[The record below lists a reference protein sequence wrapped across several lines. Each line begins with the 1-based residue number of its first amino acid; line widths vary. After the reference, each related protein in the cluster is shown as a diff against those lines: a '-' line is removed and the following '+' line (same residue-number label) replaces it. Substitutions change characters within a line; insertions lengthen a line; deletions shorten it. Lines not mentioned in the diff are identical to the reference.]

1 MEVNLTPII
10 KDSFIQ
16 YSGAVLQSRAL
27 VDSRDLLKP
36 SARQIFYSMW
46 RNKYVHEKPYEKTNA
61 PMGDAMKDFYI
72 HGDSS
77 CVGIM
82 MRAAQNFS
90 MRYPITE
97 VKGNSGTL
105 MSSGS
110 WSAERYTST
119 RLAETCNYL
128 FADIQKD
135 TIEEWHDNYAD
146 NLQYPSVLP
155 SKGFYNLVNGSSG
168 IAVGMASSVP
178 QFNIRELNEV
188 LIKLLWEPD
197 TPAEDIVILP
207 DFATGAIILNPKET
221 KESLLN
227 GRGFACKLRSLV
239 EYNQKERCFIV
250 SEVPFGV
257 YTNTICEQLEKI
269 LESEENPG
277 IERFNDLTGNSGY
290 KSNLKIY
297 LTKHATP
304 EKVLKYLYKN
314 TSLQSH
320 YTINMTMLENGR
332 YPKVFTW
339 KELLQSH
346 LDHERAVY
354 VRGFEFDL
362 NKIRA
367 RLHIIDG
374 LLKAIN
380 MIDEVVRTIKQS
392 SDTRAANVALQSLLS
407 IDEAQAKAILD
418 IKLSRLAHL
427 EINKLENEKADLE
440 KEATHIESILNDETL
455 LKKEIENGLREV
467 ATKFGDAR
475 RTQIMDLQSNEEGE
489 VIEQKSLIVNLTNY
503 GNIYTNEQS
512 TLITQ
517 RRGGTGSKIK
527 LQNGECVIESVVDT
541 NLGTLMAFSD
551 GGRGYS
557 YPMSELP
564 IDSFVN
570 VSEIFKLAQNEK
582 ISNIMSYSNA
592 DYKYVIFITEQ
603 GMIKKTELKKYKTK
617 GARGSQAIRLRDGD
631 FICRILFMNEEDIG
645 LLSANGQ
652 FMRFASSD
660 IAPVGKVA
668 MGVVGAKLNP
678 GDKIIDAHALCFDVK
693 EIVSLTSDGMISRT
707 SLDSMPKTNRNVKG
721 TKIQKVND
729 GEGLVGF
736 VAMSESG
743 DIIATT
749 GLTAIKF
756 NTKEVSLT
764 GRGALG
770 VKALKLKAKEK
781 ATGIMG
787 V

>member
-440 KEATHIESILNDETL
+440 KEATRIESILNDETL

-678 GDKIIDAHALCFDVK
+678 GDKIIDARALCLDVK

-707 SLDSMPKTNRNVKG
+707 SLNDMPKTNRNVKG

-729 GEGLVGF
+729 GETLVGF
-736 VAMSESG
+736 VAMRESG

-756 NTKEVSLT
+756 NTREVSLT

>member
-440 KEATHIESILNDETL
+440 KEATRIESILNDETL

-592 DYKYVIFITEQ
+592 DYKYVVFITEQ

-668 MGVVGAKLNP
+668 MGVAGAKLNP
-678 GDKIIDAHALCFDVK
+678 GDKIIDARALCLDVK

-707 SLDSMPKTNRNVKG
+707 SLNDMPKTNRNVKG

-729 GEGLVGF
+729 GETLVGF
-736 VAMSESG
+736 VAMRESG

-756 NTKEVSLT
+756 NTREVSLT

>member
-320 YTINMTMLENGR
+320 YTINMTMLEDGR

-440 KEATHIESILNDETL
+440 KEATRIESILNDETL